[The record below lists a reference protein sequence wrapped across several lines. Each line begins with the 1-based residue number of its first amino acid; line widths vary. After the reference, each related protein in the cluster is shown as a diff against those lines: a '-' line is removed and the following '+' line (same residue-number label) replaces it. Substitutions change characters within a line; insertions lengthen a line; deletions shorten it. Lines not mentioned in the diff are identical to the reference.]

1 VWLAESLR
9 LKGWMLMQQGRL
21 DEAETRLRESIDWAR
36 RQQAKS
42 WELRS
47 STTLAELLAA
57 RGRHAAARELLAPIY
72 SWFTEGFDTHDLKA
86 ARMTLETLPTSRS
99 A

>member
-1 VWLAESLR
+1 
-9 LKGWMLMQQGRL
+9 MLMRQGRG
-21 DEAETRLRESIDWAR
+21 DEAETALRASIDWAR

-47 STTLAELLAA
+47 STTLAELLIE
-57 RGRHAAARELLAPIY
+57 RRQRDAAREVLAPVHD
-72 SWFTEGFDTHDLKA
+72 WFTEGFETHDLKA
-86 ARMTLETLPTSRS
+86 AKALLEQL